1 LLSSTKSP
9 IKQKNFHLC
18 LMKFAKMRKKL
29 SLLKNLGSGVSGQCT
44 LMTALS
50 FSSREPLTS
59 TDLCGNGTPINGM
72 PAPRRK
78 HRLGQFMMTWQRLS
92 MAMLGT
98 SFNHQPGS
106 AHTVHGIHTHRLAQ
120 EPHGSSCGWAGS
132 FRLWPRHHGILLIKD
147 SRIRAVI
154 PSSF

>member
-72 PAPRRK
+72 PAARRK
-78 HRLGQFMMTWQRLS
+78 HRHGQFMMTWQRLR
-92 MAMLGT
+92 MAMLGL
-98 SFNHQPGS
+98 HQSPSWLRTRSPRDRHSPSCAGATWRIMWLGRFVS
-106 AHTVHGIHTHRLAQ
+106 SLAQ
-120 EPHGSSCGWAGS
+120 PPWN
-132 FRLWPRHHGILLIKD
+132 LVD
-147 SRIRAVI
+147 
-154 PSSF
+154 